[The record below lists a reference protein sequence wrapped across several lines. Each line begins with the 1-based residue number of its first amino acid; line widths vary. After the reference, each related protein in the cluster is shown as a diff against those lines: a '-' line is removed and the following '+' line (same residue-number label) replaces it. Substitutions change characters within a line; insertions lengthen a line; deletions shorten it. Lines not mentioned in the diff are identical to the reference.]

1 MQADEQFQELI
12 RRVRAGDGPATAQLV
27 RQYEPEIRRTV
38 RVRLRLNSRLRRLFD
53 SMDVC
58 QSVLASFFA
67 RAALGQFDIDRPDQV
82 LRLLVAMA
90 HNKLAEQ
97 VRKHHAQRRDNRR
110 RQDLEPAALAAVAD
124 QALTPSRIV
133 ADEELLRAVR
143 RLLSDEERR
152 IADYRAQGTGWAE
165 IAREL
170 GGTAKAR
177 RMQFARALD
186 RVVQQL
192 GLESEAS

>member
-1 MQADEQFQELI
+1 MQPEEEFQELI
-12 RRVRAGDGPATAQLV
+12 RRVRAGDGPAAAELV

-38 RVRLRLNSRLRRLFD
+38 RVRLRLDSRHRRMFD

-58 QSVLASFFA
+58 QSVLASFFT
-67 RAALGQFDIDRPDQV
+67 RAALGQFDIDRPEQV
-82 LRLLVAMA
+82 LKLLVSMA

-97 VRKHHAQRRDNRR
+97 VRKHHAQRRDHRR
-110 RQDLEPAALAAVAD
+110 RQDLEPEALAAVAD
-124 QALTPSRIV
+124 QASTPSRAV
-133 ADEELLRAVR
+133 ANEELLREVR

-152 IADYRAQGTGWAE
+152 IADFRAKGTRWAD

-170 GGTAKAR
+170 GGTPKAR

-192 GLESEAS
+192 GLEQSES